1 MELAWQWREYGVNIT
16 ILRKKA
22 PSKSKRAEAEQTIER
37 IVANPGAEK
46 AHTEHVLASGSRYV
60 GPVR

>member
-1 MELAWQWREYGVNIT
+1 MELAWQWREYGINIT

-22 PSKSKRAEAEQTIER
+22 QSRAKRADAEHTMER
-37 IVANPGAEK
+37 IVASPDSEK
-46 AHTEHVLASGSRYV
+46 AHTEHLLASGSRYV